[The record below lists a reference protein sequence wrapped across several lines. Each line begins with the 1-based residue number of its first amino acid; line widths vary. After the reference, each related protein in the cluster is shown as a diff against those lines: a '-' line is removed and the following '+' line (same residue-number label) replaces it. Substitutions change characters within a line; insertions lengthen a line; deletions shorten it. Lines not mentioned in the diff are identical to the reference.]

1 VPRRPT
7 PERSLGRRTSA
18 DVGGYGMGLD
28 FQGDGQ
34 SVCVEIHG
42 RAIEG
47 EYSLDCR
54 AKPWQLGLVLPEPE
68 KMAAEAGPQVLAVLF
83 SVRLAG
89 AGDVL
94 HFRQALVSPDRQ
106 QAFEGP
112 GGRVLR
118 PAVPVPQEEERQK
131 TARALLRVRP
141 LPAFLRPRGP
151 LVVRE
156 LHWQRRCRNG

>member
-1 VPRRPT
+1 M
-7 PERSLGRRTSA
+7 
-18 DVGGYGMGLD
+18 GGYGMGLD
-28 FQGDGQ
+28 FQGDGK
-34 SVCVEIHG
+34 SVCVEMHS
-42 RAIEG
+42 RAIKG

-54 AKPWQLGLVLPEPE
+54 ANPWQLGLVLPVPE
-68 KMAAEAGPQVLAVLF
+68 KIAAEAGPLVLAVLCI
-83 SVRLAG
+83 VRLAG